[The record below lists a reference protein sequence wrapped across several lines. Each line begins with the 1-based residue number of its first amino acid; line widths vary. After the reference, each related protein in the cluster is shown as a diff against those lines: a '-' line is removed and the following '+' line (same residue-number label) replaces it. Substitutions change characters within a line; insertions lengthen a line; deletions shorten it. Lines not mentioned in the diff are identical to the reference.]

1 MSSYN
6 SNRFYGPNGTQPQP
20 QAQMYPRPGVQVQIP
35 RYPSDG
41 VHQANLQS
49 INHNRQTISNQNGPP
64 RQFWSPQHGSLQAQI
79 RALPPT
85 PNSTVTNGFAHP
97 AANTIAPGMAEAP
110 VDYQLLVISLAED
123 YFAAAFGNGSVQQ
136 FKKREMQTD
145 VYYKL
150 IATGLGCLE
159 VALRVCLLRCGL

>member
-6 SNRFYGPNGTQPQP
+6 GNRFYGPNGTQPQP

-49 INHNRQTISNQNGPP
+49 INHNRQILSDQYGHP
-64 RQFWSPQHGSLQAQI
+64 RQFSSPQHGFRQAQM

-85 PNSTVTNGFAHP
+85 PNSTVANGFAHP
-97 AANTIAPGMAEAP
+97 AASTISPAMAEAP
-110 VDYQLLVISLAED
+110 LDYQLLLISMAEG
-123 YFAAAFGNGSVQQ
+123 YLAAAFGNGSVQQ
-136 FKKREMQTD
+136 FKKRETQTD

-159 VALRVCLLRCGL
+159 VALRVCLLW